1 MGIVRFAL
9 KYPHTFYVV
18 AALILFLGIIAAVE
32 MPTDIFPEI
41 DIPVVSVIWQ
51 YTGLNTTEMEQR
63 FTTYSQYAISSNVNG
78 IKDIEAETVNGISVQ
93 KLYFQPDVN
102 LSLAIS
108 QTVAATN
115 AIRAL
120 LPTGTQPP
128 IVVQYSASAVPVLQI
143 ALSSNTLSESQLYDY
158 GIYRLRQMLAPIHG
172 VTLPTPAGGKYRQI
186 MVDIDPVKLLSKGL
200 TPLQVVNAVNAQ
212 NLTLP
217 GGDEKIGKTDYTARI
232 NSMPPTIEALNDIP
246 VTYQNGATVFLRD
259 IGHVRDGNL
268 VQQNVVRADGK
279 RSVLLSI
286 IKNGNAS
293 TLTVVNAVK
302 HMLDIAREAAPPG
315 MVIKSLFDQSVFVT
329 SSLVAVLREGA
340 IAAGLTALMIL
351 IFLGSWRPTVVVMI
365 SIPLAMLTSLVVLYF
380 LGETINT
387 MTLGGLALA
396 VGILVDDSTVTIE
409 NTYRLLDEEK
419 MPLPRATLHGAAEI
433 AVPTLVSTLAI
444 SCVFTSVVFLE
455 GPAKYLFTPLGLAV
469 VFAMLAS
476 YGLSRTLT
484 PITIGNMLKGQHNG
498 GSSGPLPNPPPPAGE
513 GGVAGFFSRFHA
525 SFERGFER
533 LRQGYVDL
541 LRTLLTRRAIVPIV
555 AAFVLSLGAV
565 MFVFVGRDFYPAIDG
580 GMIQLHVRAPP
591 GTRIEVTEQIFQA
604 VEDKI
609 RQVIPKKDLDLI
621 VDNFGVPAR
630 AYNWAFADGTT
641 IAVNDGVIMVSLKE
655 GHAPTADY
663 VRKLR
668 EVLPATFPEDLFY
681 FQPADMATQILNF
694 GLTAQIDV
702 RTVGYD
708 RANNLR
714 IAEELRRR
722 IAAIP
727 GVVDAHIQQ
736 EVYAPDFYVQIDR
749 ARAVQFGITA
759 SDIGNNVS
767 TSLTSSETV
776 TPNFWTD
783 PTNGIPYYI
792 AVQTPQYLVS
802 SLNDLGNTP
811 VSDLTAPPATQPVPG
826 ELGNIATSVPV
837 STTTAP
843 GATLPVPGELS
854 NVATFTRDSV
864 PGSANEANIQPVY
877 EVYAGTQGR
886 DLGSI
891 ASAIDKITT
900 GLKPQL
906 TPGNTIQVTGQIDSM
921 NGAFRD
927 MGIGLM
933 FAAVFVYM
941 LMVVNYQTWGD
952 PFVVILALPAT
963 FCGIVTMLYITGTT
977 LSVPSLMGAIM
988 AVGVASANSIL
999 LVTFAREQQLAGHT
1013 AFEAAISAGHT
1024 RIRPVLM
1031 TATAMIVGMVPMAIG
1046 GPGEEQ
1052 NAALARAVIGGLLFA
1067 TPTTLLVV
1075 PYLFAMLRKGNDG
1088 KAAHGVFAEVPE

>member
-1 MGIVRFAL
+1 MPLGIVRFAL
-9 KYPHTFYVV
+9 KFPHTFYVV
-18 AALILFLGIIAAVE
+18 AALILFLGVTAAVR

-41 DIPVVSVIWQ
+41 NIPVVSVIWQ

-63 FTTYSQYAISSNVNG
+63 VTTYSQYSISSNVNG

-93 KLYFQPDVN
+93 KIYFQPDVN
-102 LSLAIS
+102 LDLAIA
-108 QTVAATN
+108 QIVAATN
-115 AIRAL
+115 SIRAL
-120 LPTGTQPP
+120 MPTGIEPP
-128 IVVQYSASAVPVLQI
+128 VVVQYSASAVPVLQI
-143 ALSSNTLSESQLYDY
+143 SLSSDRLSEAQLYDY

-186 MVDIDPVKLLSKGL
+186 MVDIDQTKLLAKGL

-217 GGDEKIGKTDYTARI
+217 GGDAKIGKTDYTVRT

-246 VTYQNGATVFLRD
+246 VSYSNGATVFLRD

-268 VQQNVVRADGK
+268 VQQNIVRADGK
-279 RSVLLSI
+279 GSVLLSI

-302 HMLDIAREAAPPG
+302 HVLESARAAAPSG

-329 SSLVAVLREGA
+329 SSVIAVLREGA

-351 IFLGSWRPTVVVMI
+351 LFLGSWRPTIVVMI

-419 MPLPRATLHGAAEI
+419 MPLPKATLHGAAEI
-433 AVPTLVSTLAI
+433 AMPTLVSTLAI

-484 PITIGNMLKGQHNG
+484 PITIGQLLKGHHNG
-498 GSSGPLPNPPPPAGE
+498 APAANAGD
-513 GGVAGFFSRFHA
+513 GFFSRFHA

-533 LRQGYVDL
+533 LRESYIGL
-541 LRTLLTRRAIVPIV
+541 LTILLTRRIIVPIL
-555 AAFVLSLGAV
+555 AVLVLAIGAV
-565 MFVFVGRDFYPAIDG
+565 MFTFVGRDFYPAIDG

-591 GTRIEVTEQIFQA
+591 GTRIETTEQIFQK

-609 RQVIPKKDLDLI
+609 REVIPKEDLDLI

-630 AYNWAFADGTT
+630 SYNWAFSDGTT
-641 IAVNDGVIMVSLKE
+641 IAVNDGVIMVSLKD

-668 EVLPATFPEDLFY
+668 EVLPAAFPEDLFY

-694 GLTAQIDV
+694 GLTAQINV

-708 RANNLR
+708 RVKNLR
-714 IAEELRRR
+714 VAKELRRR

-727 GVVDAHIQQ
+727 GVVDAHLQQ

-749 ARAVQFGITA
+749 ARALQFGTNV
-759 SDIGNNVS
+759 SDIGNNIG
-767 TSLTSSETV
+767 TSLSSSEQV
-776 TPNFWTD
+776 SPNFWTD

-792 AVQTPQYLVS
+792 AVQTPQYQVS
-802 SLNDLGNTP
+802 SLGNLGNTP
-811 VSDLTAPPATQPVPG
+811 VSTGAAPPTTQ
-826 ELGNIATSVPV
+826 
-837 STTTAP
+837 
-843 GATLPVPGELS
+843 PVPGELS

-864 PGSANEANIQPVY
+864 PGSANQANIQPVY
-877 EVYAGTQGR
+877 EVYASTQGQ

-891 ASAIDKITT
+891 ATEIDKVARD
-900 GLKPQL
+900 LKKEL
-906 TPGNTIQVTGQIDSM
+906 SPGNTIQVTGQIQSM
-921 NGAFRD
+921 NQAFGD
-927 MGIGLM
+927 MTIGLL
-933 FAAVFVYM
+933 FAAVFVYL
-941 LMVVNYQTWGD
+941 LMVVNYQNFGD

-963 FCGIVTMLYITGTT
+963 FCGIVTMLYITDTT

-999 LVTFAREQQLAGHT
+999 LVTFAREQQLTGVT
-1013 AFEAAISAGHT
+1013 AFDAAISAGHT

-1031 TATAMIVGMVPMAIG
+1031 TATAMIVGMIPMAIG

-1075 PYLFAMLRKGNDG
+1075 PYLFAMLRKNNDG
-1088 KAAHGVFAEVPE
+1088 KGAHGVFEEVPE